1 MDQKLDFIYN
11 YENTYENNARNRNES
26 FNDCLCD
33 PFTSLDIIYEDTIE
47 EIVSIATDKII
58 PKVQGKCLLRLQ
70 DGTELTG
77 SWQTGRRNG
86 QGSVSGPFLERFG
99 VEKLSGCYRD
109 GALCGIGRIHIKDG
123 SIREGWFSEG
133 KADGPFKGVV
143 KVGC

>member
-1 MDQKLDFIYN
+1 M
-11 YENTYENNARNRNES
+11 
-26 FNDCLCD
+26 
-33 PFTSLDIIYEDTIE
+33 
-47 EIVSIATDKII
+47 SIATDKII

-109 GALCGIGRIHIKDG
+109 GALCGIGRIHVKDG
-123 SIREGWFSEG
+123 FCDELTM
-133 KADGPFKGVV
+133 PVMQ
-143 KVGC
+143 